1 MSDSLHC
8 PFCAS
13 TNLVAGYTFGRTP
26 KDVALLEEINK
37 QIESD
42 NAEHPE
48 WEPYKAYP
56 DDALIS
62 VEQLHGEWKLLPFTS
77 SEHPPSE
84 GRLPNSSDL
93 QCRNCGKTF
102 DNPLR

>member
-1 MSDSLHC
+1 MSNIHC

-13 TNLVAGYTFGRTP
+13 TNLVAGYTFTGTP
-26 KDVALLEEINK
+26 ADDGLLK
-37 QIESD
+37 QINEQIERD

-56 DDALIS
+56 TDALIS
-62 VEQLHGEWKLLPFTS
+62 VEQLHGAWKLLPFTS
-77 SEHPPSE
+77 SEHPPSQ
-84 GRLPNSSDL
+84 GRVPNSSDI

-102 DNPLR
+102 SNPLL